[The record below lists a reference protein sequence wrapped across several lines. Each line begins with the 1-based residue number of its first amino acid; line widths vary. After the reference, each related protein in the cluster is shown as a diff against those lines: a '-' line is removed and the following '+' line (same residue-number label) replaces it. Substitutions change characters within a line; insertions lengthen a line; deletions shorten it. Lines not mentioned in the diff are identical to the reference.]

1 MVEDLVV
8 GLVEATAVEMV
19 EGQVEV
25 QRRQTRQPTVEV
37 LAEGLV
43 EVQKLE
49 RVGDLFGKRP
59 DLGRQA

>member
-1 MVEDLVV
+1 MALVV

-25 QRRQTRQPTVEV
+25 QKRQTRQPTVEA
-37 LAEGLV
+37 LAEDLV

-49 RVGDLFGKRP
+49 RVGGLVGKRL